1 MGIRGPML
9 EKREEILQIAARH
22 GAYNVRVFG
31 STIRGQQ
38 GPDSD
43 LDLLVEVGPTH
54 SRWFPAGLI
63 LELEELLGRDVDVV
77 TEAAL
82 HWYIRDRVLEEA
94 VPL

>member
-1 MGIRGPML
+1 MGVGERVH
-9 EKREEILQIAARH
+9 ERREQILQIAARH

-31 STIRGQQ
+31 STTGGQI

-54 SRWFPAGLI
+54 SPWFPAGLI
-63 LELEELLGRDVDVV
+63 LDLEELLGRDVDVV
-77 TEAAL
+77 TEGAL